1 MRYIMLVLLFAGLI
15 FSGNPKLVVK
25 PMIINDNETLPA
37 YTAYNNPMRLRSGI
51 IIDMCPLTSLIG
63 IHHECVAY
71 NSVADAIGVVNQDDA
86 SHGILNFHS
95 ADGALS
101 FWVHDWAVYGQDFGP
116 ARCPTAIAGDAAPY
130 ISFSYLYSGAW
141 GGAAAMYCSGGWF
154 SSAWDPAVDLYPG
167 NGYVYTAIG
176 KEMPNGNMCF
186 ILNGIN
192 PFCLYYRTYTPDL
205 STLLAQGQLTP
216 DATYY
221 WGWDSNINGGIAYV
235 FYCDDNLDIYYRTTT
250 DGITWT
256 SEISYDLVWPNPYTN
271 NIIDLSTGA
280 QACVTDSGNPV
291 LVFAMAN
298 ADDPTYPLYGKV
310 YVSLASGQPCTKV
323 SSEFGAPDTECYYVG
338 ITTGG
343 NNVGVIY
350 LTPRNNLNDSL
361 CWTDIYY
368 NQSVDNG
375 ATWSGP
381 VNLTYDHTQRTCMPQ
396 VAKRFDIARNRPYI
410 IYGQTLLPAG
420 DMDLLWAAQ
429 QGLFFD
435 IYLMLE
441 IPPEPGATEH
451 KTETPKTIAL
461 NVTPNPA
468 TRNSVIL
475 YTLPAA
481 NNISLKLYGTD
492 GRLVQ
497 TLDHGFR
504 TAGTHMVNVRDLV
517 YGLYLVRL
525 ETPSGIATSS
535 LVFLK

>member
-1 MRYIMLVLLFAGLI
+1 
-15 FSGNPKLVVK
+15 
-25 PMIINDNETLPA
+25 
-37 YTAYNNPMRLRSGI
+37 
-51 IIDMCPLTSLIG
+51 
-63 IHHECVAY
+63 
-71 NSVADAIGVVNQDDA
+71 VADAIGVVNQDYA
-86 SHGILNFHS
+86 AHGVLNFHS

-101 FWVHDWAVYGQDFGP
+101 FWVDDWAVYGQDFGP

-130 ISFSYLYSGAW
+130 ISFSYLYG
-141 GGAAAMYCSGGWF
+141 GGRGAAAGCCSGGWF
-154 SSAWDPAVDLYPG
+154 SSSWDPTVDIGPG
-167 NGYVYTAIG
+167 NQDAPIVIG

-192 PFCLYYRTYTPDL
+192 PFQLYYRTYTPDL
-205 STLLAQGQLTP
+205 STLLSQGTLTP
-216 DATYY
+216 AGTYY
-221 WGWDSNINGGIAYV
+221 WGWDSNLNGGIAYV

-256 SEISYDLVWPNPYTN
+256 SETSYDLVWPNPYSN
-271 NIIDLSTGA
+271 NLIDLSTGA

-323 SSEFGAPDTECYYVG
+323 SSEFGAADTECYYVG

-396 VAKRFDIARNRPYI
+396 VAKRFDVARNRPYI

-441 IPPEPGATEH
+441 IPPEPGVTEH
-451 KTETPKTIAL
+451 KTDIPQKLILTVA
-461 NVTPNPA
+461 PNPA
-468 TRNSVIL
+468 IKNSVIS
-475 YTLPAA
+475 YKLPTAGHV
-481 NNISLKLYGTD
+481 SLRLYGAD
-492 GRLVQ
+492 GRLVK
-497 TLDHGFR
+497 TLDQGHR
-504 TAGTHMVNVRDLV
+504 TAGAHMVNVRDLAN
-517 YGLYLVRL
+517 GLYFIRL
-525 ETPSGIATSS
+525 HTPSGSATRSM
-535 LVFLK
+535 VFIK